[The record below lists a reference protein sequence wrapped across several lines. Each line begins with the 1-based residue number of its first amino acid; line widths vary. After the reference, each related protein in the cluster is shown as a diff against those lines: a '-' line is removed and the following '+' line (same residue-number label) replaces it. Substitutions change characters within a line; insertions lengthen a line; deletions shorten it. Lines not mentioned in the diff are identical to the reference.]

1 MDPVTFSA
9 NTKENRNTPLKDF
22 TEIQMAMEGL
32 TFSANT
38 KVKRDTPLKDF
49 TEIWMAMEGLSILA
63 NCKMSGF
70 LLENEV
76 RKLRMGLKR

>member
-1 MDPVTFSA
+1 
-9 NTKENRNTPLKDF
+9 
-22 TEIQMAMEGL
+22 MAMEGL